1 MLSCRFHSAPEPGQE
16 RPSESSVWHAASLR
30 NSSRLHTAVHIFALV
45 YLTHHTAFGT
55 GTLHTAR
62 TCPCPE
68 LLGHL
73 EAGTGAQHNHLP
85 KLSKVSFW
93 PCALPGTQP
102 RGRGE
107 KGHFLLP
114 NFQHFLG
121 ITSASSIAP
130 ALAVCKASRE
140 RSIS

>member
-1 MLSCRFHSAPEPGQE
+1 MGKALSCRFHSAPEPAQE
-16 RPSESSVWHAASLR
+16 RRASLQSGMQQASGIR
-30 NSSRLHTAVHIFALV
+30 ADCALLYI
-45 YLTHHTAFGT
+45 YLLLFICHHTAFGT

-62 TCPCPE
+62 TCLCPE

-73 EAGTGAQHNHLP
+73 EAGAGAQHNHLP
-85 KLSKVSFW
+85 KFPLGHVHFQE
-93 PCALPGTQP
+93 PNLEAG
-102 RGRGE
+102 G

-130 ALAVCKASRE
+130 VLAVCRASRE
-140 RSIS
+140 RSVS